1 VWYGGGERAVREGIA
16 MIDAAIEQQVNQLSQ
31 HYGVPLRRSVN
42 LVSTSAFDPLGKPDR
57 YGEVCMVIR
66 RPNGLLLTARKTFYP
81 PDAYRL
87 LTGGIA
93 HGEPIFDAL
102 LRETEEETGLDVHVR
117 RFLAAVEYT
126 LEPRRVLAARRPA
139 AGHPFYTFAFLLDEV
154 GGVLA
159 CYDPDERVEDF
170 REVNVDDLPHMADQ
184 LERLGEQFDPEIQGR
199 WHDWGHFRSIIHRVV
214 YESLTQQVR

>member
-1 VWYGGGERAVREGIA
+1 
-16 MIDAAIEQQVNQLSQ
+16 MIDATIEQQVATLGQQ
-31 HYGVPLRRSVN
+31 YGAPLRQQVT

-57 YGEVCMVIR
+57 YGEVCMVVR

-87 LTGGIA
+87 LTGGIG

-102 LRETEEETGLDVHVR
+102 LRETEEETGLDVDVR
-117 RFLAAVEYT
+117 RFLAVVEYT

-139 AGHPFYTFAFLLDEV
+139 ANRPFYTFAFLLQEV

-170 REVNVDDLPHMADQ
+170 REVAVDELPRMADR
-184 LERLGEQFDPEIQGR
+184 LDRLGEQFDHEIQGR
-199 WHDWGHFRSIIHRVV
+199 WRDWGRFRSVIHRTV
-214 YESLTQQVR
+214 YQALLNEP